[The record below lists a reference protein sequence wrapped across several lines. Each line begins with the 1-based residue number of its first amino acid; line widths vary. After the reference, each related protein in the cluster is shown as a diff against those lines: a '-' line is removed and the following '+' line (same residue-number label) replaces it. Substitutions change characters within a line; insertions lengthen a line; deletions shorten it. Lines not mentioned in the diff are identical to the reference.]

1 MAETQNYKNH
11 ARWYPFVHFVIVPLL
26 AFNLIWQI
34 VRLVQEPSWDRGE
47 NVLMGAVFIMI
58 MVAARLQSMRVQDRL
73 IRLEEHLRYKNLL
86 SPELAVRACQ
96 LPTNKIIALR
106 FASDEELA
114 GLIERTLAGEFANN
128 KEIKIAVKNW
138 RGDYLR
144 V

>member
-1 MAETQNYKNH
+1 MAETQTYQNH
-11 ARWYPFVHFVIVPLL
+11 TRWYPFVHFVIVPLL

-34 VRLVQEPSWDRGE
+34 VRLIQEPSWDRGE

-73 IRLEEHLRYKNLL
+73 IRLEEQLRYHKLL
-86 SPELAVRACQ
+86 SPELAVKACG
-96 LPTNKIIALR
+96 LPTGKIIALR
-106 FASDEELA
+106 FASDDELA

-128 KEIKIAVKNW
+128 KEIKMVVKNW